1 MTGDQR
7 DKEEIIMA
15 KSEWIDISVPF
26 PVDRPMPFFPED
38 PQAPRVTRIF
48 DRTKGDPVT
57 MSQININS
65 HNGTHIDAPFHFM
78 AEGTTIDMMPLDTAI
93 GPARVIEIKDPV
105 SIKLKEVEPNNIKE
119 GERILFKT
127 RNSSYAYNTTD
138 FVTDYVYC
146 ENEVAYFLKDRK
158 VRLVGVDYL
167 TIGNFK
173 DLENVKTVHETLL
186 INGIYII
193 EMLNLDG
200 VAPGNY
206 EMICLPL
213 RMEKGDAGPCRA
225 IIRPMD

>member
-1 MTGDQR
+1 MT
-7 DKEEIIMA
+7 
-15 KSEWIDISVPF
+15 KSEWIDISIPF
-26 PVDRPMPFFPED
+26 PVDRPMPYFPTD
-38 PQAPRVTRIF
+38 PQGPSVTRIF

-93 GPARVIEIKDPV
+93 GLARVIEIKDPV
-105 SIKLKEVEPNNIKE
+105 SIKLEEVEPYDIKE

-127 RNSSYAYNTTD
+127 RNSSYAYNTSD
-138 FVTDYVYC
+138 FITDYVYC
-146 ENEVAYFLKDRK
+146 TNEVAYYLKDK
-158 VRLVGVDYL
+158 KIRLVGVDYV
-167 TIGNFK
+167 TIGSQK
-173 DLENVKTVHETLL
+173 DQENIKIVHETLL
-186 INGIYII
+186 GNGIYIM

-200 VAPGNY
+200 VTPGDY
-206 EMICLPL
+206 EMICLTL

>member
-1 MTGDQR
+1 MLHFH
-7 DKEEIIMA
+7 EENVMA
-15 KSEWIDISVPF
+15 QSEWIDISFPF
-26 PVDRPMPFFPED
+26 PVDKPMPYFPTD
-38 PQAPRVTRIF
+38 PQGPRITRIF

-78 AEGTTIDMMPLDTAI
+78 ADGTTIDMMPLDTGI
-93 GPARVIEIKDPV
+93 GPARVIEITDPV
-105 SIKLKEVEPNNIKE
+105 SIKLEEVEPYNIKL

-127 RNSSYAYNTTD
+127 RNSSHAYSTTD
-138 FVTDYVYC
+138 FITDYVYC
-146 ENEVAYFLKDRK
+146 TNEVAFYLKDKRI
-158 VRLVGVDYL
+158 RLVGVDYV
-167 TIGNFK
+167 TIGSQK
-173 DLENVKTVHETLL
+173 DLENIKTVHETLL
-186 INGIYII
+186 GDGIYIL

-200 VAPGNY
+200 VTPGDY

>member
-1 MTGDQR
+1 
-7 DKEEIIMA
+7 MA
-15 KSEWIDISVPF
+15 QTEWIDISVPF
-26 PVDRPMPFFPED
+26 PVDRPMPYFPTD
-38 PQAPRVTRIF
+38 PQGPSITRIF

-78 AEGTTIDMMPLDTAI
+78 AEGTTIDMMPLDMAI

-105 SIKLKEVEPNNIKE
+105 SIKLEEVEPYDIKE

-138 FVTDYVYC
+138 FITDYVYC
-146 ENEVAYFLKDRK
+146 TNEVAYYLKDK
-158 VRLVGVDYL
+158 KILLVGVDYV
-167 TIGNFK
+167 TIGSQK
-173 DLENVKTVHETLL
+173 DEDNIKIVHETLL
-186 INGIYII
+186 GNGIYII

-200 VAPGNY
+200 VTPGIY
-206 EMICLPL
+206 EMICLTL

>member
-1 MTGDQR
+1 
-7 DKEEIIMA
+7 MA

-26 PVDRPMPFFPED
+26 PVDKPMPYFPTD
-38 PQAPRVTRIF
+38 PQGPSITRIF

-93 GPARVIEIKDPV
+93 GPTRVIEIKDPE
-105 SIKLKEVEPNNIKE
+105 SIKLEEVERYDIKE

-127 RNSSYAYNTTD
+127 RNSSYAYKTTD
-138 FVTDYVYC
+138 FITDYVYC
-146 ENEVAYFLKDRK
+146 TNEVAYYLKDKR
-158 VRLVGVDYL
+158 VRLVGVDYV
-167 TIGNFK
+167 TIGSQK
-173 DLENVKTVHETLL
+173 DLENIKTVHETLL
-186 INGIYII
+186 GNGIYIM

-200 VAPGNY
+200 VTPGNY

-225 IIRPMD
+225 IIRAMD